1 MARYTS
7 LISLAEPWDIMTSWW
22 VIGTLAVL
30 LVVETVADKIPAVDS
45 VNDIVQGFFR
55 PAAGAVLFAA
65 GSGAVGE
72 IHPVLAMVAGLL
84 VAGSVHAVKATARP
98 VVTASTGGAG
108 NWLVSILEDI
118 WSFFTA
124 LLAIIIPVLG
134 IILIMTGLI
143 ILFLLW
149 RGRRRPKQYVR

>member
-1 MARYTS
+1 
-7 LISLAEPWDIMTSWW
+7 
-22 VIGTLAVL
+22 
-30 LVVETVADKIPAVDS
+30 
-45 VNDIVQGFFR
+45 
-55 PAAGAVLFAA
+55 
-65 GSGAVGE
+65 
-72 IHPVLAMVAGLL
+72 